1 MTREKLQEFLLKPS
15 KEGAKIFRQY
25 GDVLKFLVIWEAYVR
40 RVEYNTAHGIHPAKG
55 RARMDIMEDYGIAK
69 DTFYA
74 IRDVLR
80 MLCEDV

>member
-1 MTREKLQEFLLKPS
+1 MTKEKLQELLLEPS
-15 KEGAKIFRQY
+15 PEGAKIIRQY
-25 GDVLKFLVIWEAYVR
+25 GDVLKFLVIWKDYVR
-40 RVEYNTAHGIHPAKG
+40 RIEYNTAHGIHPAKG

-80 MLCEDV
+80 QLCEDV